1 MEKQN
6 YIKTPIAKAWP
17 IAPGIIRVVY
27 DEVITNPDDV
37 HAHIDQLRQTF
48 GEGLWLLSDLRQMK
62 KTNQEVRSA
71 LSSGK
76 IVAVGAAVI
85 MGNGLS
91 KIIGNLFLKFSKPKI
106 TTRIF
111 TDEEKAIEWLKEQV
125 VK

>member
-1 MEKQN
+1 MKEQQE
-6 YIKTPIAKAWP
+6 IRTPIAKVKP
-17 IAPGIIRVVY
+17 IAPGIVRVTYNEAVLDPADVY
-27 DEVITNPDDV
+27 
-37 HAHIDQLRQTF
+37 AHIEQLRQTF

-76 IVAVGAAVI
+76 IVAIGAAVM
-85 MGNGLS
+85 MGSGLS
-91 KIIGNLFLKFSKPKI
+91 KIIGNLFLKFSKPNI

-125 VK
+125 AK